1 MPLVQRDRE
10 LRRRRRR
17 KAHIKHLR
25 ERIQTARDNK
35 ERERLIVKLR
45 RRSPAAPVP

>member
-17 KAHIKHLR
+17 KAHVKHLR
-25 ERIQTARDNK
+25 ERILAARDHK
-35 ERERLIVKLR
+35 ERERLIEKLH
-45 RRSPAAPVP
+45 RRSPAAPVT